1 MTYRDA
7 YLAEEIVTSR
17 LEARRQQTEIH
28 RLVHEAQ
35 TDHPGWV
42 ARQGCWLLCQTG
54 RLLLAAGRR
63 LEQWGLPQTR
73 LVEG

>member
-17 LEARRQQTEIH
+17 LEARRQQTETR
-28 RLVHEAQ
+28 RLIHEAQ

-42 ARQGCWLLCQTG
+42 ARQSRWLLCQAG

-63 LEQWGLPQTR
+63 LEQQGLPQTK